1 MSQLN
6 ALLKNEAM
14 MKRQRVALTRSQK
27 KEICLL
33 LSQKP
38 PLTQTAVAR
47 SYGIKQNTVSNIWNK
62 REKWLATNDDEFS
75 SKRKRERRP
84 QYPDVEEALT
94 IWVTR
99 AVHNNI
105 TVTVDLLK
113 QKAKHFATI
122 LGIERFGASNGWFDR
137 YKSRYH
143 IKSYVKS
150 GEGNSAPL
158 ERMDQGDSISCK

>member
-1 MSQLN
+1 MVDSSQSEQILSAIN

-62 REKWLATNDDEFS
+62 RKKWLATNDDDEF
-75 SKRKRERRP
+75 P
-84 QYPDVEEALT
+84 
-94 IWVTR
+94 TR
-99 AVHNNI
+99 
-105 TVTVDLLK
+105 LLSF
-113 QKAKHFATI
+113 HM
-122 LGIERFGASNGWFDR
+122 IETYFLRFG
-137 YKSRYH
+137 
-143 IKSYVKS
+143 V
-150 GEGNSAPL
+150 
-158 ERMDQGDSISCK
+158 

>member
-38 PLTQTAVAR
+38 PRTQTAVAR

-62 REKWLATNDDEFS
+62 REKWLATNDDEF
-75 SKRKRERRP
+75 P
-84 QYPDVEEALT
+84 
-94 IWVTR
+94 TR
-99 AVHNNI
+99 
-105 TVTVDLLK
+105 LLSF
-113 QKAKHFATI
+113 HM
-122 LGIERFGASNGWFDR
+122 IETYFLRFG
-137 YKSRYH
+137 
-143 IKSYVKS
+143 V
-150 GEGNSAPL
+150 
-158 ERMDQGDSISCK
+158 

>member
-27 KEICLL
+27 KEIRLL

-62 REKWLATNDDEFS
+62 REKCWPLMMMNKEKENVDHNTLTL
-75 SKRKRERRP
+75 KR
-84 QYPDVEEALT
+84 
-94 IWVTR
+94 
-99 AVHNNI
+99 H
-105 TVTVDLLK
+105 
-113 QKAKHFATI
+113 
-122 LGIERFGASNGWFDR
+122 
-137 YKSRYH
+137 
-143 IKSYVKS
+143 
-150 GEGNSAPL
+150 
-158 ERMDQGDSISCK
+158 

>member
-47 SYGIKQNTVSNIWNK
+47 SYGIKQNIVSLVNSSLVKEEDDIEEVFIHPTVSVK
-62 REKWLATNDDEFS
+62 S
-75 SKRKRERRP
+75 
-84 QYPDVEEALT
+84 ALESLQ
-94 IWVTR
+94 VLSDFLSNAP
-99 AVHNNI
+99 AV
-105 TVTVDLLK
+105 
-113 QKAKHFATI
+113 
-122 LGIERFGASNGWFDR
+122 IETYFLRFG
-137 YKSRYH
+137 
-143 IKSYVKS
+143 V
-150 GEGNSAPL
+150 
-158 ERMDQGDSISCK
+158 